1 MTDLNL
7 LSTRQ
12 LQLESARVLVVME
25 AKNSTLAKFNK
36 KVDHDSIQWYKSVI
50 SWYIDMYGD
59 LPSLTGPGRDVKL
72 LYEDCR

>member
-1 MTDLNL
+1 
-7 LSTRQ
+7 
-12 LQLESARVLVVME
+12 ME